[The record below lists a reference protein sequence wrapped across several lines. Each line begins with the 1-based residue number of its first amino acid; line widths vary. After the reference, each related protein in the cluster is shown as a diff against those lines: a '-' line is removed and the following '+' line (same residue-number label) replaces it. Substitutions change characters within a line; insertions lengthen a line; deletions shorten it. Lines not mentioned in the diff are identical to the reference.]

1 MKNFSTNRKI
11 AALVAQVLFGLA
23 ALSALSCNKDSM
35 TRPSSGLPARQ
46 PEAALSLGQVARML
60 AELPLGIEQV
70 REVQEA
76 VSASVAN
83 GYDEEYP
90 FRNLLEAPGSGVG
103 DAELL
108 SRFPELRS
116 RASDRADTASL
127 LRNLFSDVLSTRSG
141 DPAGSRN
148 FLRELAAS
156 GFQIYWPYSE
166 DWDGKTL
173 PVITFHPENGSES
186 NVGYLRVPQPD
197 GSWKIE
203 EKVVDEELA
212 MRRPVWV
219 VNRNEDA
226 GGMTPQLLA
235 KLAASMPESAPGSV
249 SEAMPTS
256 EPGVVSRAGAGE
268 LRTLTLKEFR
278 ASRNYD
284 SWFAGAS
291 EFYVKCGSVENFTA
305 STEEELLRYHPSI
318 TDFMVVVRRKQINHT
333 ISFNAVLVSE
343 WTPQLQDSAFLIIED
358 DGGTWTSWKCSANV
372 KIKSKVYGFDVELP
386 FRSHDDIVWRGRLS
400 NLYFEKYNNLMGHY
414 GDVSI
419 TFRIASI

>member
-11 AALVAQVLFGLA
+11 AAPVTSVLFGLA
-23 ALSALSCNKDSM
+23 VLSAVSCNKDLM
-35 TRPSSGLPARQ
+35 TRSPSGLSPQ
-46 PEAALSLGQVARML
+46 TPEIALSLGQTARML
-60 AELPLGIEQV
+60 TELPLGIEQV

-76 VSASVAN
+76 VAASVAN

-90 FRNLLEAPGSGVG
+90 FRNLLEAPGTGVG
-103 DAELL
+103 DAELQ

-116 RASDRADTASL
+116 RASGRSEEAGL
-127 LRNLFSDVLSTRSG
+127 LRNLLSYALSTRSEN
-141 DPAGSRN
+141 PAASRN
-148 FLRELAAS
+148 VHQELVES
-156 GFQIYWPYSE
+156 GFQIYWPYFE
-166 DWDGKTL
+166 EWDGTTL

-203 EKVVDEELA
+203 EMTVDEELA
-212 MRRPVWV
+212 MQRPVWV

-226 GGMTPQLLA
+226 GGMTPQLFA
-235 KLAASMPESAPGSV
+235 KLAASLPQ
-249 SEAMPTS
+249 SEFGP
-256 EPGVVSRAGAGE
+256 VSRAGSGE

-305 STEEELLRYHPSI
+305 STEEDLLRYHPSI
-318 TDFMVVVRRKQINHT
+318 TDFMIVVRRKQVNHT
-333 ISFNAVLVSE
+333 IPFNAVLVSE
-343 WTPQLQDSAFLIIED
+343 WTSQLQDSAFLILED
-358 DGGTWTSWKCSANV
+358 DGGTRTSWKCSANV
-372 KIKSKVYGFDVELP
+372 RIKSKVYGFDVELP

-400 NLYFEKYNNLMGHY
+400 NRYFEKYNNLMGHY

>member
-11 AALVAQVLFGLA
+11 AAPVTSVLFGLA
-23 ALSALSCNKDSM
+23 VLSAVSCNKDLM
-35 TRPSSGLPARQ
+35 TRSPSGLSPQ
-46 PEAALSLGQVARML
+46 TPEIALSLGQTARML
-60 AELPLGIEQV
+60 TELPLGIEQV

-76 VSASVAN
+76 VAASVAN

-90 FRNLLEAPGSGVG
+90 FRNLLEAPGTGVG
-103 DAELL
+103 DAELQ

-116 RASDRADTASL
+116 RASGRSEEAGL
-127 LRNLFSDVLSTRSG
+127 LRNLLSYALSTRSEN
-141 DPAGSRN
+141 PAASRN
-148 FLRELAAS
+148 DHKELVES
-156 GFQIYWPYSE
+156 GFQIYWPYFDE
-166 DWDGKTL
+166 WDGKTL

-203 EKVVDEELA
+203 EMTVDEELA
-212 MRRPVWV
+212 MQRPVWV

-226 GGMTPQLLA
+226 GGMTPQLFA
-235 KLAASMPESAPGSV
+235 KLAASLPQ
-249 SEAMPTS
+249 SEFGP
-256 EPGVVSRAGAGE
+256 VSRAGSGE

-305 STEEELLRYHPSI
+305 STEEDLLRYHPSI
-318 TDFMVVVRRKQINHT
+318 TDFMIVVRRKQVNHT
-333 ISFNAVLVSE
+333 IPFYAVLVSE
-343 WTPQLQDSAFLIIED
+343 WTSQLQDSAFLILED
-358 DGGTWTSWKCSANV
+358 DGGTRTSWKCSANV
-372 KIKSKVYGFDVELP
+372 RIKSKVYGFDVELP

-400 NLYFEKYNNLMGHY
+400 NRYFEKYNNLMGHY

>member
-11 AALVAQVLFGLA
+11 AAPVMSVLFGLA
-23 ALSALSCNKDSM
+23 ALSAVSCNKDSM
-35 TRPSSGLPARQ
+35 TRSPSSLSTRPPGI
-46 PEAALSLGQVARML
+46 ALSLGRVAWML
-60 AELPLGIEQV
+60 AELPLEIEQV

-76 VSASVAN
+76 VSASIAN

-90 FRNLLEAPGSGVG
+90 FWNLLEDPGTGVG

-116 RASDRADTASL
+116 RASGRSEEAGL
-127 LRNLFSDVLSTRSG
+127 LRNLLSYALSTRSES
-141 DPAGSRN
+141 PAASRN
-148 FLRELAAS
+148 VHQELVES
-156 GFQIYWPYSE
+156 GFQIYWPYFE
-166 DWDGKTL
+166 EWDGKTL

-203 EKVVDEELA
+203 EMTVDEELA
-212 MRRPVWV
+212 MQRPVWV

-226 GGMTPQLLA
+226 GGMTPQLFA
-235 KLAASMPESAPGSV
+235 KLAASLPQSESGP
-249 SEAMPTS
+249 
-256 EPGVVSRAGAGE
+256 VSRAGSGE

-305 STEEELLRYHPSI
+305 STEEDLLRYHPSI
-318 TDFMVVVRRKQINHT
+318 TDFMIVVRRKQVNHT
-333 ISFNAVLVSE
+333 IPFNAVLVSE
-343 WTPQLQDSAFLIIED
+343 WTSQLQDSAFLIIED
-358 DGGTWTSWKCSANV
+358 DGGTRTSWKCSANV

-400 NLYFEKYNNLMGHY
+400 NRYFEKYNNLMGHY